1 MNKQQV
7 NKLIKNGAKAQTD
20 KKNPQQ
26 RQVVAAAG
34 KLRIQVGKGDTGRG
48 KTSN

>member
-1 MNKQQV
+1 MNKNFV
-7 NKLIKNGAKAQTD
+7 NRLIKKGAQASTD

-34 KLRIQVGKGDTGRG
+34 KLRIQVGKGNPANG
-48 KTSN
+48 KTNN

>member
-1 MNKQQV
+1 MNRSGVKR
-7 NKLIKNGAKAQTD
+7 LIKKGAVASTD

-34 KLRIQVGKGDTGRG
+34 KLRIQVGKGNPANG
-48 KTSN
+48 KTNN